1 MPKAKT
7 KTATANIRAIVGSD
21 EARVKREAAEL
32 AQKLA
37 PAEAGEFGLEIIDGT
52 ADNVDGAATAIRST
66 IAALQTLPF
75 FGGGKLVW
83 LKSANFLSDDVK
95 GKSVNVLEPL
105 EELGAILKGGLPD
118 DVTFLLSA
126 IDPDKR
132 RSFYKTLT
140 KLADTQIFDEPDL
153 NRSGWEENAG
163 EIVRTEAKKRSL
175 EFEEEALELFVL
187 STGGDSGVVANEL
200 EKLVLYAPEG
210 AVTTEQVRA
219 LVPISR
225 AAVIFELGN
234 ALARRDATLALNLVR
249 DLLDQGETAIGIL
262 LATILP
268 TIRNL
273 LLAKDLMER
282 HQLPRP
288 HAPFAFISALN
299 RLPAK
304 ETEHLPRKKDG
315 TLNGYALGI
324 AAMNAHRFET
334 DQLVRGMEAC
344 LQANLELV
352 TTQLDQ
358 ELVLTEIVVKLLTW
372 GVPRAFCSP

>member
-1 MPKAKT
+1 MPKT
-7 KTATANIRAIVGSD
+7 KTKTRTANIHAIVGSD
-21 EARVKREAAEL
+21 EARVKRQAAEL

-37 PAEAGEFGLEIIDGT
+37 PAEAGEFGLEIIDG
-52 ADNVDGAATAIRST
+52 ASDNVDGAVNAIRST
-66 IAALQTLPF
+66 IGALQTLPF

-83 LKSANFLSDDVK
+83 LKSANFLSDDVR
-95 GKSVNVLEPL
+95 GKSANVLEPL
-105 EELGAILKGGLPD
+105 EELGDLLSGGLPN
-118 DVTFLLSA
+118 DVTFLVSA

-140 KLADTQIFDEPDL
+140 KLAEIQVFDEPDL

-163 EIVRTEAKKRSL
+163 EIVRAEAKKRSL
-175 EFEEEALELFVL
+175 KFEDEALELFVL
-187 STGGDSGVVANEL
+187 STGGESGVVANEL
-200 EKLVLYAPEG
+200 EKLALYAPSG
-210 AVTTEQVRA
+210 AITVEEVRA

-234 ALARRDATLALNLVR
+234 ALARRDATLALSLVR

-262 LATILP
+262 LATLLP
-268 TIRNL
+268 TVRNL

-282 HQLPRP
+282 HRLPRP
-288 HAPFAFISALN
+288 QAPFSFISTLN

-315 TLNGYALGI
+315 TITGYALGI

-334 DQLVRGMEAC
+334 NQLVRGMEAC

-358 ELVLTEIVVKLLTW
+358 ELVLTRVVVKLLKD
-372 GVPRAFCSP
+372 